1 MARNLGLAVSLL
13 ITPFLAAGAQERLP
27 FSDGRWDLRGDSTA
41 VDTVEGRESV
51 RVMTGFAFRR
61 DVKFVDG
68 TIDLD
73 VMMSSRRSF
82 VFVSFRMQSDD
93 EYEDFYLRPHKSGL
107 PDAVQYAP
115 VWQGQGSWQLHHGPG
130 ETAAATIPVGTWT
143 RLRVVVSG
151 QRAALF
157 VGDTVRPVLIT
168 RLTRPPLAGYLAL
181 GGFLPAGSMGTGYSA
196 RFSDVRVRPGVVS
209 YVFADT
215 TSARPAPSGVV
226 GTWRIGQP
234 FTPPDSGVST
244 LAGLPQGAVSRTGI
258 ISADRT
264 GLVAFHPSVRL
275 PTPGR
280 SAAGI
285 VASLR
290 ITAESAGPRRLDLGF
305 SDIATVFLN
314 GRPLARLDASYSY
327 EGRRE
332 GVIGFNQSTLFLP
345 LERGPNELTVVVTDS
360 FGGWGLMGRFPDMRG
375 LVVSP

>member
-41 VDTVEGRESV
+41 IDTVGGRESV
-51 RVMTGFAFRR
+51 RMMTGYAYRR
-61 DVKFVDG
+61 DVKLVDG

-73 VMMSSRRSF
+73 VMMSHRRSF

-130 ETAAATIPVGTWT
+130 GTAAVTFPVDTWT

-151 QRAALF
+151 ERAALF

-168 RLTRPPLAGYLAL
+168 RLTRPPRAGYLAL
-181 GGFLPAGSMGTGYSA
+181 GGFLPAGSMGAGYAA
-196 RFSDVRVRPGVVS
+196 RFSDVRVRVGVVS
-209 YVFADT
+209 YAFADT
-215 TSARPAPSGVV
+215 TPARPVLSGIVD
-226 GTWRIGQP
+226 TWRVGQS
-234 FTPPDSGVST
+234 FAPPDSGVST
-244 LAGLPQGAVSRTGI
+244 LVGLPERAVSRNGI
-258 ISADRT
+258 IRADAT

-280 SAAGI
+280 NSAGI
-285 VASLR
+285 VASLL
-290 ITAESAGPRRLDLGF
+290 ITAESAGPRRFELGF

-327 EGRRE
+327 AGRRE

-375 LVVSP
+375 LRVSP